1 MGDVQYRVQGVDLTD
16 QRWAASPVTSPN
28 GKRLAGVWEL
38 LKGTGLLPDSPG
50 FAVTRFEKPDQ
61 HGESQAQFAPVTP
74 TSSMISVRVWAVD
87 GQPSSPMFRQAGDT
101 VGQRLRMLQAN
112 VAELFFRTQLGAAG
126 SKGLL
131 EVERTYS
138 VDGEPQYAAGRFTT
152 RVTPE
157 YGPDYMWADYHL
169 MFDNPF
175 GTWTGPEVTIT
186 ETVGTSW
193 TDVHVPMGTAP
204 VWDALIAARSNTNE
218 LLGARFRNDQGVG
231 FNVSAFSGNGWRVY
245 DTRSRI
251 SSLAG
256 AASEPAWDAPFNRA
270 ATIEEVGRPQ
280 GTALLINPG
289 VAGNPDQVG
298 LVRVRYPSA
307 GTVMIRYRPRYF

>member
-1 MGDVQYRVQGVDLTD
+1 MGDVQYRIQGVDLTD
-16 QRWAASPVTSPN
+16 QRWSANPVASPN
-28 GKRLAGVWEL
+28 GKRLAGTWEL
-38 LKGTGLLPDSPG
+38 LKGTSLLPDSPG

-87 GQPSSPMFRQAGDT
+87 GQPSSPTFRQAGDT
-101 VGQRLRMLQAN
+101 AGQRLRMLQAN

-138 VDGEPQYAAGRFTT
+138 VDGEPQYAAGRFAT
-152 RVTPE
+152 RVSPE

-169 MFDNPF
+169 LFDNPF

-186 ETVGTSW
+186 ETVGRSW

-204 VWDALIAARSNTNE
+204 VWDALIAVRPDTNPLEAGSN
-218 LLGARFRNDQGVG
+218 FRNDQGVG
-231 FNVSAFSGNGWRVY
+231 FDMAALTNNWWVMNAV
-245 DTRSRI
+245 TRMAG
-251 SSLAG
+251 SS
-256 AASEPAWDAPFNRA
+256 FNPVDWGTSLNNARLMH
-270 ATIEEVGRPQ
+270 EVGRPQ
-280 GTALLINPG
+280 GSALLINPG
-289 VAGNPDQVG
+289 VAGYPEQIG
-298 LVRVRYPSA
+298 LVRTRLTTQ
-307 GTVMIRYRPRYF
+307 GTVQIRYRPRYF